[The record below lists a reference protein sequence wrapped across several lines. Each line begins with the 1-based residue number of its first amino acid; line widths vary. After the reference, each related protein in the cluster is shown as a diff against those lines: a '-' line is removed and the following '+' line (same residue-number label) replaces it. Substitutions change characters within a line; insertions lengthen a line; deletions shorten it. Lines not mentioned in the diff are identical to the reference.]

1 MNSKSNMSLAPLS
14 FPQASGS
21 PFTVGNIVAVEVESV
36 LTFECSLFRNGAEVA
51 RIDSTP
57 GPFEKL
63 DWAWLDES
71 AKDEFDE
78 FIRSSPFPNEDL
90 FVGTMVAIHKNI
102 EWLRKECETDTLFR
116 FASDEPHVFQR
127 VRMPFSEELRSRI
140 ITRYGKNVF
149 FYNDVLGRSS
159 G

>member
-1 MNSKSNMSLAPLS
+1 MNSKSDMSLAPLS
-14 FPQASGS
+14 LPQASGS
-21 PFTVGNIVAVEVESV
+21 PFTVGNIVAVEVESS
-36 LTFECSLFRNGAEVA
+36 LTFECSLFRSGTEVA

-63 DWAWLDES
+63 NWVWLDES
-71 AKDEFDE
+71 AKHEFAE
-78 FIRSSPFPNEDL
+78 FIRSSQFPFEDV
-90 FVGTMVAIHKNI
+90 FVGTMVAIYKNI

-127 VRMPFSEELRSRI
+127 VRKPFNEELRSRI
-140 ITRYGKNVF
+140 ITRYGKDVF
-149 FYNDVLGRSS
+149 FYNDILGRDS

>member
-1 MNSKSNMSLAPLS
+1 MSSKSHKSVVPLR
-14 FPQASGS
+14 FPQISDS
-21 PFTVGNIVAVEVESV
+21 SFTVGNIVSMEAESV
-36 LTFECSLFRNGAEVA
+36 LTFECSLYWNETEVA

-63 DWAWLDES
+63 DWIWLDETVRQ
-71 AKDEFDE
+71 EFDE
-78 FIRSSPFPNEDL
+78 FIRSTPFPNEDL

-127 VRMPFSEELRSRI
+127 VKMPFSEELRSRI
-140 ITRYGKNVF
+140 ITRYGEDVF
-149 FYNDVLGRSS
+149 FYNDVLGRDSE
-159 G
+159 